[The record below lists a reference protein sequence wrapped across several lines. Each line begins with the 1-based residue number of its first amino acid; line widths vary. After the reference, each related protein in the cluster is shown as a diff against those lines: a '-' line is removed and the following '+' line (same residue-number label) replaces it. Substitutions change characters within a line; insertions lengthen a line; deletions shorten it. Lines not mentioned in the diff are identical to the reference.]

1 MYLHDSTLPNGAGD
15 GSYRYAGSSDTTNNF
30 VCFGTDDSVCPY
42 DNLYRVIGVFNNQVK
57 LIKWD
62 FANSN
67 LLGTD
72 GDYES
77 SASDNVS
84 PYYRGKLTS
93 VDLYYWNYKNNTSLN
108 SGNGSNTWSTSL
120 LNKTNLNTNFIN
132 NIGSTWANKIATTT
146 WKVGGNT
153 SANISEKPALNS
165 YSNEILS
172 PSTETN
178 YSSKIGLVYLSAYA
192 FAADPS
198 VWNTLLKS
206 YSSIRNNNWL
216 TVGYAEW
223 TITPNIDN
231 TYKVFYMVS
240 EGNVNDYYAKYGFG
254 IRPVFSLIDS
264 VKYNGGIGTESD
276 PIRIK

>member
-1 MYLHDSTLPNGAGD
+1 MLGA
-15 GSYRYAGSSDTTNNF
+15 
-30 VCFGTDDSVCPY
+30 
-42 DNLYRVIGVFNNQVK
+42 
-57 LIKWD
+57 
-62 FANSN
+62 
-67 LLGTD
+67 D
-72 GDYES
+72 GDYGS
-77 SASDNVS
+77 SITAIA
-84 PYYRGKLTS
+84 PEYYRGKLTS
-93 VDLYYWNYKNNTSLN
+93 IDCYYWNYKNNTSLN

-172 PSTETN
+172 PSTEAN
-178 YSSKIGLVYLSAYA
+178 YSSKIGLVYLSDYA

-198 VWNTLLKS
+198 VWNTLLRL

-216 TVGYAEW
+216 TVGYVEW

-231 TYKVFYMVS
+231 AYKVFYMVS
-240 EGNVNDYYAKYGFG
+240 EGAVGNYNAKYGFG
-254 IRPVFSLIDS
+254 IRPVFNLIDS